1 VQTALNVSLG
11 NEPCS
16 PANNRA
22 KIDASR
28 EYSGWWAGFALS
40 HGAAITLG
48 AYSPP
53 PCSQNWQPNTAKWR
67 NNASFWL
74 PLLGTSKPKR
84 RGSILRRSGCNLPN
98 WRTRGRTV
106 GAQERAKHPQCAAEL
121 AVSVG
126 LFRRTVTSLK
136 KPVVRVAV
144 SRTKFQQISQ
154 PQGIAV
160 TCTGSLLG
168 ALTAHLS
175 NAPPLNCIGMR
186 GGREPSPFCST
197 NRSQCSFLK
206 DTLSL
211 TRYTSNFPSLI

>member
-1 VQTALNVSLG
+1 MQS
-11 NEPCS
+11 CQQ
-16 PANNRA
+16 
-22 KIDASR
+22 SR
-28 EYSGWWAGFALS
+28 EDQFFQRVFRVVGRTCPKVMAQRLLSAHLPRHHGLRIGDRIPRNGGTVLDFDCRRSALR
-40 HGAAITLG
+40 
-48 AYSPP
+48 
-53 PCSQNWQPNTAKWR
+53 SQNGVA
-67 NNASFWL
+67 
-74 PLLGTSKPKR
+74 
-84 RGSILRRSGCNLPN
+84 RSCAEVAATCPTGEQI
-98 WRTRGRTV
+98 RGRTV

>member
-1 VQTALNVSLG
+1 MLPFGCRCLA
-11 NEPCS
+11 P
-16 PANNRA
+16 R
-22 KIDASR
+22 
-28 EYSGWWAGFALS
+28 
-40 HGAAITLG
+40 
-48 AYSPP
+48 
-53 PCSQNWQPNTAKWR
+53 SQNGVA
-67 NNASFWL
+67 
-74 PLLGTSKPKR
+74 
-84 RGSILRRSGCNLPN
+84 RSCAEVAATCPTGEQI
-98 WRTRGRTV
+98 RGRTV